1 MILAALKLHNFS
13 IKAGDFFKL
22 LNPAWCWSSDISFS
36 VIKVCSTMSCIALK
50 SLRSDCSS
58 RHNFY
63 MIVSIS
69 SNNDSSSTVF
79 GSKRSDWYP
88 LISGLGLATSTWS
101 RAAKIS
107 SYLSKHLL
115 HMAPC
120 DSHLVTTALTKWS
133 SFMPYALWIS
143 VMIEQF
149 KVL

>member
-22 LNPAWCWSSDISFS
+22 SNPAWFWSSDISFS
-36 VIKVCSTMSCIALK
+36 VIKVCSTTSCIALK
-50 SLRSDCSS
+50 SLWFDGSS

-101 RAAKIS
+101 RACKIL
-107 SYLSKHLL
+107 YLSKHLL
-115 HMAPC
+115 HVAPC

-133 SFMPYALWIS
+133 AFIPYALWIS
-143 VMIEQF
+143 VMIDQF